1 MLEPRK
7 CGALL
12 IRALLS
18 RGLMTGKRSVFVS
31 VSRSRVRVCI
41 RLLTAPDFL
50 GFANCRTR
58 CPHARKEGLWPGL
71 KVTPPFLSLQ
81 EGPLSRSSIRGH
93 QSEIMFGVL
102 VVVFCPDWVAALGFS
117 LGERQIPVIVSS
129 RVVRALWLWSGRT
142 RCPPL

>member
-18 RGLMTGKRSVFVS
+18 RGLMTGKRSVLVS

-50 GFANCRTR
+50 GFANCHRDQNGRHPFSFQELPDSYVRIIPKVAKPKPIAIVQLNTAAESAPLLNR
-58 CPHARKEGLWPGL
+58 SAHPYLAHCRARYPGMAIKRSL
-71 KVTPPFLSLQ
+71 LS
-81 EGPLSRSSIRGH
+81 
-93 QSEIMFGVL
+93 
-102 VVVFCPDWVAALGFS
+102 
-117 LGERQIPVIVSS
+117 
-129 RVVRALWLWSGRT
+129 
-142 RCPPL
+142 

>member
-18 RGLMTGKRSVFVS
+18 RGLMTGKRSLFVS

-50 GFANCRTR
+50 GFANCHRDQNGRHPFSFQELPDSRTGVNTR
-58 CPHARKEGLWPGL
+58 VFWASCKTDARQPR
-71 KVTPPFLSLQ
+71 SL
-81 EGPLSRSSIRGH
+81 
-93 QSEIMFGVL
+93 
-102 VVVFCPDWVAALGFS
+102 D
-117 LGERQIPVIVSS
+117 
-129 RVVRALWLWSGRT
+129 RA
-142 RCPPL
+142 